1 MPYSKDPQAFPS
13 QFFNIAFFLQQHPG
27 HAYVQAFEAS
37 KPKEANAMRQKF
49 FAWRRALSRE
59 GNALAGFLT
68 AYECQLRP
76 FEQIATRYQQAA
88 ALALAGSAGAGAKP
102 SDYIFFVL
110 EPRDHSR
117 LAQGIDATLAALS
130 GLSAPHSAPH
140 SAPVPNEYTPRHEEL
155 LQAALRVS
163 GIRPSAGAA
172 GDGAKSAFEQVYG
185 PLRRED
191 LPSEG
196 KEPAPGKE

>member
-13 QFFNIAFFLQQHPG
+13 QFFNIASFLQQHPG
-27 HAYVQAFEAS
+27 YAYVQAFEAS
-37 KPKEANAMRQKF
+37 RPKEANAMRQKF

-76 FEQIATRYQQAA
+76 FEQIAPRYQQTASI
-88 ALALAGSAGAGAKP
+88 ALAGSAGAGAKP
-102 SDYIFFVL
+102 SDYVFFVL
-110 EPRDHSR
+110 EPRDHST
-117 LAQGIDATLAALS
+117 LAHGIDTTLAALS
-130 GLSAPHSAPH
+130 GLSAPH

-155 LQAALRVS
+155 IQAALRVS
-163 GIRPSAGAA
+163 GLRPSAGSA
-172 GDGAKSAFEQVYG
+172 GDGAKSAFEEVYG

-191 LPSEG
+191 LPSES
-196 KEPAPGKE
+196 KEPAPGKGGE